1 MRKNAKR
8 RSLGRRF
15 FDACLTGVSRTALAA
30 GDVVA
35 RNPVVAGGA
44 TAFLVILGFVAS
56 NAIWYQPQA
65 HDGVFFKTRPEQVFR
80 AVVKDDEATRRLTG
94 NLTGNSAATP
104 DIAPV
109 RDVTNSQTATA
120 PATQSNQQH
129 VAATLP
135 NTTVDGG
142 DLPALAP
149 NGDKEVAILQY
160 NLKQL
165 GFYDGGV
172 DGLTGPQTRKALEQW
187 QSVQAKLTPQTA
199 PIKEQSAKELS
210 IAEAIAVA
218 VPESR
223 PSIRSQRAVPAV
235 EKMQGSNPAPI
246 MVRTQERVAP
256 AQAPTAV
263 KNNASAQPA
272 ATQVSLNQPVQA
284 RSSTGQMVSAEE
296 LVRIQAGLKAF
307 GNDMVVV
314 DGMPG
319 KSTEDAIREFQKLF
333 RLNVSGKPDPELIGK
348 MREIGLIS

>member
-8 RSLGRRF
+8 RSFGRRF
-15 FDACLTGVSRTALAA
+15 FDACLTGVSRMALAA

-44 TAFLVILGFVAS
+44 TAFLVILGFVVS

-65 HDGVFFKTRPEQVFR
+65 HNSVFFKTRPEQVFH
-80 AVVKDDEATRRLTG
+80 ANIPDSDTTKRLTG
-94 NLTGNSAATP
+94 GQN
-104 DIAPV
+104 IASDAVPV
-109 RDVTNSQTATA
+109 RNVANAHSIAAAEGQ
-120 PATQSNQQH
+120 PV
-129 VAATLP
+129 VAALP

-165 GFYDGGV
+165 GFYDGNV
-172 DGLTGPQTRKALEQW
+172 DGLTGPQTRNALETW
-187 QSVQAKLTPQTA
+187 QSVQAKLAPAPVSPIQTA
-199 PIKEQSAKELS
+199 S
-210 IAEAIAVA
+210 IRVPANKPAETARHTEISVAEAMAVA
-218 VPESR
+218 VPEVK
-223 PSIRSQRAVPAV
+223 PAVMQRAVPVV
-235 EKMQGSNPAPI
+235 EKTSPPI
-246 MVRTQERVAP
+246 MVKTQEKPSAAP
-256 AQAPTAV
+256 IR
-263 KNNASAQPA
+263 NSALTQTSPKQP
-272 ATQVSLNQPVQA
+272 SP
-284 RSSTGQMVSAEE
+284 GQTVSAEE

-314 DGMPG
+314 DGVPG

-333 RLNVSGKPDPELIGK
+333 RLTVSGKPDSELIGK

>member
-15 FDACLTGVSRTALAA
+15 FDACLTGVSRMALAV

-44 TAFLVILGFVAS
+44 TAFLVTLGFVAS

-80 AVVKDDEATRRLTG
+80 AVVKDDEANRRLTG
-94 NLTGNSAATP
+94 NVTGQTE
-104 DIAPV
+104 IAPV
-109 RDVTNSQTATA
+109 RDVTHTQAAAA
-120 PATQSNQQH
+120 PEVQSNQQA
-129 VAATLP
+129 VVATLP
-135 NTTVDGG
+135 TTTVDGG

-172 DGLTGPQTRKALEQW
+172 DGLIGPQTRKALEQW
-187 QSVQAKLTPQTA
+187 QSVQAKLAPQ
-199 PIKEQSAKELS
+199 PSPAKELS
-210 IAEAIAVA
+210 VADAIAVA
-218 VPESR
+218 VPENR
-223 PSIRSQRAVPAV
+223 PETRPENRPQRAVPVV
-235 EKMQGSNPAPI
+235 ERMQSSNPAPI
-246 MVRTQERVAP
+246 MVRTQEKPTITP
-256 AQAPTAV
+256 AR
-263 KNNASAQPA
+263 NSGSAQPA
-272 ATQVSLNQPVQA
+272 ATQVSLTQPSQA
-284 RSSTGQMVSAEE
+284 RTTSGHIVSAEE

-307 GNDMVVV
+307 GNDTVVV

-333 RLNVSGKPDPELIGK
+333 RLNVSGKPDSELIGK
-348 MREIGLIS
+348 MREIGLIG

>member
-8 RSLGRRF
+8 RSFGRRF
-15 FDACLTGVSRTALAA
+15 FDACLTGVSRMALAV
-30 GDVVA
+30 GDMIA

-44 TAFLVILGFVAS
+44 TAFLVTLGFVAS

-65 HDGVFFKTRPEQVFR
+65 HDNVFFKTRPEQVFR
-80 AVVKDDEATRRLTG
+80 ATVKDTDTRNRLTG
-94 NLTGNSAATP
+94 AANHAATAELAA
-104 DIAPV
+104 I
-109 RDVTNSQTATA
+109 RNVTNTQPSTTAE
-120 PATQSNQQH
+120 TQP
-129 VAATLP
+129 VIATLP

-149 NGDKEVAILQY
+149 NGDKDVAILQY

-187 QSVQAKLTPQTA
+187 QSVQAKLAPASATPALTSASAPLPVASNVSASQTA
-199 PIKEQSAKELS
+199 S
-210 IAEAIAVA
+210 IIPAN
-218 VPESR
+218 R
-223 PSIRSQRAVPAV
+223 PTNISDNTAQRAVPVV
-235 EKMQGSNPAPI
+235 EKAPPPI
-246 MVRTQERVAP
+246 MVRAP
-256 AQAPTAV
+256 EKPAEAPVRKTALAQPSP
-263 KNNASAQPA
+263 KQPA
-272 ATQVSLNQPVQA
+272 AGQA
-284 RSSTGQMVSAEE
+284 VSAEE

-314 DGMPG
+314 DGVPD

-348 MREIGLIS
+348 MREIGLIG

>member
-15 FDACLTGVSRTALAA
+15 FDACLTGVSCTALAA

-44 TAFLVILGFVAS
+44 TAFLVTLGFVAS

-80 AVVKDDEATRRLTG
+80 AIVKDDEANRRLTG
-94 NLTGNSAATP
+94 NVTGQNTASP
-104 DIAPV
+104 EVAPV
-109 RDVTNSQTATA
+109 RDVTQTQAVSAPGSQ
-120 PATQSNQQH
+120 PNQQH

-135 NTTVDGG
+135 TTTVDGG

-187 QSVQAKLTPQTA
+187 QSVQAKLAPQ
-199 PIKEQSAKELS
+199 PSPVKELS
-210 IAEAIAVA
+210 VADAIAVA
-218 VPESR
+218 VPENR
-223 PSIRSQRAVPAV
+223 PQRAVPVV
-235 EKMQGSNPAPI
+235 ERMQGSNPAPI
-246 MVRTQERVAP
+246 MVRTQERAP
-256 AQAPTAV
+256 VERATVIPARNSGAV
-263 KNNASAQPA
+263 QPA
-272 ATQVSLNQPVQA
+272 ATQASLTPSSQT
-284 RSSTGQMVSAEE
+284 RSSSGQIVSAEE

-307 GNDMVVV
+307 GNDTVVV
-314 DGMPG
+314 DGVPG

-333 RLNVSGKPDPELIGK
+333 RLNVSGKPDSELIGK

>member
-44 TAFLVILGFVAS
+44 TAFLVTLGFVAS

-94 NLTGNSAATP
+94 NLASNNAAAP
-104 DIAPV
+104 DAAPV
-109 RDVTNSQTATA
+109 RDVTNAQSS
-120 PATQSNQQH
+120 TQPNQPH
-129 VAATLP
+129 AAVLP
-135 NTTVDGG
+135 TTTVDGG

-187 QSVQAKLTPQTA
+187 QSVQAKLTPQAA
-199 PIKEQSAKELS
+199 PIKEQSPKQLS
-210 IAEAIAVA
+210 VAEAIAVA
-218 VPESR
+218 VPETR
-223 PSIRSQRAVPAV
+223 PETRPQRAVPAV
-235 EKMQGSNPAPI
+235 ERIHGSNPAPI

-256 AQAPTAV
+256 TPAR
-263 KNNASAQPA
+263 NNAAAQPV

-284 RSSTGQMVSAEE
+284 RSSSGQPVSAEE

-314 DGMPG
+314 DGVPG

-333 RLNVSGKPDPELIGK
+333 RLNVSGKPDSELIGK